1 MALTPVAGETVRSWV
16 PPPDVSGLCGEYATQ
31 SKGADAAS
39 TLGPE
44 MDRKLYC
51 TTVGDKRLRH
61 WDGFPLDSGLSEP
74 RCNRPARRWIRDSLS
89 HAATVHSLHAVTP
102 SLSKPKSRVSHHH

>member
-16 PPPDVSGLCGEYATQ
+16 PPPDVSGLCGEYAMQ

-74 RCNRPARRWIRDSLS
+74 RCNCPARRWIRDSLS